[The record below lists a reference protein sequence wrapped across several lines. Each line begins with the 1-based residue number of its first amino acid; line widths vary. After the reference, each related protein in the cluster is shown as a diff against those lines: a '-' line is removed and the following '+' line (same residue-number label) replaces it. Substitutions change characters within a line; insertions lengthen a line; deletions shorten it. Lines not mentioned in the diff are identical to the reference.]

1 MSGHAREAPFFVGYI
16 GKLPAPLGWFLG
28 VVAALLIGGMAGLA
42 LAIGS
47 TIDDPGDGRF
57 DWGTGRVEVTGVM
70 QALPYPVLRLP
81 ADAEN
86 PEPRV
91 MLLSGQGK
99 RGAQGRADPLDG
111 QRVIAGGVLLKR
123 GAIDMLQIGGNP
135 SLAALEE
142 VPPDLASYEP
152 AAPVDLG
159 RWRLTGE
166 ICDGKCYQGAMRPGR
181 GLSHKACANLCLI
194 GGAPPVFVSSGA
206 VDGNVFFLMAD
217 ETGRPLDDRLRDYV
231 ALMVSVEG
239 RIERIDNL
247 MVFKVDLDT
256 IEVL

>member
-1 MSGHAREAPFFVGYI
+1 MSAEPREAPFFVGYI
-16 GKLPAPLGWFLG
+16 NRLPAPLGWFLAA
-28 VVAALLIGGMAGLA
+28 VSALLIGGMAGLA

-57 DWGTGRVEVTGVM
+57 DWGSGRQEVTGVM

-81 ADAEN
+81 PDAEN

-99 RGAQGRADPLDG
+99 RGVQGRADPLDG
-111 QRVIAGGVLLKR
+111 ERVIAGGVLLKR
-123 GAIDMLQIGGNP
+123 GTIDMLQIGGNP
-135 SLAALEE
+135 SLAALED
-142 VPPDLASYEP
+142 VPADLAAYEP

-194 GGAPPVFVSSGA
+194 GGAPPVFVSAGA
-206 VDGNVFFLMAD
+206 VEGNVFFLMAD
-217 ETGRPLDDRLRDYV
+217 KNGRPLDDRLHDYV

-247 MVFKVDLDT
+247 MIFKVDLDT
-256 IEVL
+256 VEVL